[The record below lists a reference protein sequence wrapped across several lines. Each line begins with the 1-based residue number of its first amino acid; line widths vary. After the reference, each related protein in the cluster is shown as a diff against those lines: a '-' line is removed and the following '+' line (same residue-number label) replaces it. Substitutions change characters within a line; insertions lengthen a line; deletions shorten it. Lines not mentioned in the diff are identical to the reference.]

1 MLFTM
6 KVEVLSMLFTLKVEV
21 FTAGGRA
28 MRPLRVQMRPRQ
40 RMAFTLEV
48 FGSSGDMM
56 ALLLSSVMA
65 SMVRTEAGTETRDR
79 NWLKEQ

>member
-1 MLFTM
+1 
-6 KVEVLSMLFTLKVEV
+6 MLFTLKVEV
-21 FTAGGRA
+21 FTVGGRA